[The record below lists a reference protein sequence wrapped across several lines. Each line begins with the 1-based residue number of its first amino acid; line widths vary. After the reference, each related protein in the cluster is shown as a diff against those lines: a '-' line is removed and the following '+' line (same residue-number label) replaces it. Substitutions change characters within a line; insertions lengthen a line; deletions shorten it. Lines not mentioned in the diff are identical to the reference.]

1 MNFTN
6 DLLERSFI
14 IPSTVD
20 CFFDDL
26 KRLTQKEYDDRNAT
40 VKKIIT
46 KKELDLFKVE
56 EHNDYH
62 PIQQSPPRA
71 VVVIL
76 CPHFPQFPSRCNTDY
91 R

>member
-26 KRLTQKEYDDRNAT
+26 KRLTQKEYDDRNAR
-40 VKKIIT
+40 VKKTIT
-46 KKELDLFKVE
+46 NKELDLFKVK
-56 EHNDYH
+56 EHKDDH
-62 PIQQSPPRA
+62 PIQQFPPRA
-71 VVVIL
+71 LAVIL
-76 CPHFPQFPSRCNTDY
+76 CPHFPSRCDTDY

>member
-40 VKKIIT
+40 VKKTIT

-62 PIQQSPPRA
+62 PIQQFPP
-71 VVVIL
+71 
-76 CPHFPQFPSRCNTDY
+76 PPPEP
-91 R
+91 